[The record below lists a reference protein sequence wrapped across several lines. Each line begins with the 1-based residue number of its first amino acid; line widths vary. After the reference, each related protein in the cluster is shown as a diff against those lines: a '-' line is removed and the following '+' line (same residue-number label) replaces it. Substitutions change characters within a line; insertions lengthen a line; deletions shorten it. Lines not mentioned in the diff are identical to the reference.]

1 MAKILLCV
9 PRRMEAESEMPRLL
23 QEGPADLTIFP
34 EGFLRSAED
43 EAMALALSEKTEGT
57 ILTGYRDK
65 EEEKVLVLEGGRV
78 TDAYTKCVLH
88 ASEKERGKR
97 PGSRIHCVDTR
108 LGKIAVPICYEIH
121 FPEVCRVM
129 ALENP
134 VLMVNPIG
142 TGMVHRQQYSQW
154 RAIARARA
162 IENELPVAGCCH
174 FCGEIPLA
182 FAFNSQ
188 GEELLAVSGGHG
200 AFAMEV
206 DLTEASKRPLGYFHD
221 RVPGLFGALGGTQKG
236 ERIC

>member
-9 PRRMEAESEMPRLL
+9 PRRMEAQSEMPRLL

-34 EGFLRSAED
+34 EGFLRSEED
-43 EAMALALSEKTEGT
+43 KAMALSLSEKTEGV
-57 ILTGYRDK
+57 ILAGYRDK
-65 EEEKVLVLEGGRV
+65 EEEKALALESGRV
-78 TDAYTKCVLH
+78 AGAYTKCVLH

-97 PGSRIHCVDTR
+97 PGSRIHCVETR

-121 FPEVCRVM
+121 FPEVCRAM

-134 VLMVNPIG
+134 VLLVNPIG
-142 TGMVHRQQYSQW
+142 TGMYHRQQYSQW

-162 IENELPVAGCCH
+162 IENEMPVVGCCH

-200 AFAMEV
+200 AFAVDV
-206 DLTEASKRPLGYFHD
+206 DLAESQKRPLGYFRD
-221 RVPGLFGALGGTQKG
+221 RMPGLFGALSGA
-236 ERIC
+236 